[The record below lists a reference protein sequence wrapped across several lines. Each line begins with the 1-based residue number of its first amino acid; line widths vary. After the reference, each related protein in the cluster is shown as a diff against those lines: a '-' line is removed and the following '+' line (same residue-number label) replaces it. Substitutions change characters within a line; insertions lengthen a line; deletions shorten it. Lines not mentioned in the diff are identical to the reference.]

1 MESKYICKLC
11 DMQFTNQGTY
21 WVHVNRR
28 KYTCISKEKCIEIVD
43 QIQLQKDELN
53 KTMLQ
58 KLKAEEDKHKA
69 EEEKQKANDE
79 IEKLKLIIANLH
91 NNNDKKLEHIITK
104 IENVQDTI
112 ENNQTAHQLTQ
123 INNTLNNNADNKMCF
138 DIHFTENNKEKLSH
152 ISQEMMLKILNH
164 KDFNDTLKHIA
175 KTVFFHPEAPQNW
188 KWCVT
193 DKKAAEGALEYNA
206 ESNTV
211 IRKSTGEVINCN
223 MQNIIFQISDFL
235 TNLKKNN
242 CEFNDTQKRNREKI
256 YETLGNDFT
265 SEQINSIK
273 GAGYDGRNLAKALWE
288 SLYITV
294 ESTPISRIKT
304 KVKIV

>member
-1 MESKYICKLC
+1 MMKEYTCDICKTK
-11 DMQFTNQGTY
+11 FTNKGSY
-21 WVHVNRR
+21 WTHKN
-28 KYTCISKEKCIEIVD
+28 KKKNACLSPEIVEK
-43 QIQLQKDELN
+43 IQELE
-53 KTMLQ
+53 KTQ
-58 KLKAEEDKHKA
+58 QEV
-69 EEEKQKANDE
+69 
-79 IEKLKLIIANLH
+79 EKLKSIIASLN
-91 NNNDKKLEHIITK
+91 NNNDKKLEQIITK

-112 ENNQTAHQLTQ
+112 EINQTAHQLTQ
-123 INNTLNNNADNKMCF
+123 INNTMNNNADNKMCF

-211 IRKSTGEVINCN
+211 IRKSTGEVINVN

-256 YETLGNDFT
+256 YDTLGNDFT
-265 SEQINSIK
+265 SEQINCIK

>member
-1 MESKYICKLC
+1 MDTKEYVCELC
-11 DMQFTNQGTY
+11 NTQFTNRGTY
-21 WVHVNRR
+21 WAHKN
-28 KYTCISKEKCIEIVD
+28 KKKTACISQEKCFEIVD
-43 QIQLQKDELN
+43 KIQELD
-53 KTMLQ
+53 KT
-58 KLKAEEDKHKA
+58 
-69 EEEKQKANDE
+69 KQEN
-79 IEKLKLIIANLH
+79 EKLKEMISKLSQ
-91 NNNDKKLEHIITK
+91 NDSKIEQLITK
-104 IENVQDTI
+104 IGDDKSYIKESISTLLSSVDKVQETI
-112 ENNQTAHQLTQ
+112 ETNQTAHQLTQ
-123 INNTLNNNADNKMCF
+123 INNTMNNNADNKMCF

-235 TNLKKNN
+235 TNLKKNK
-242 CEFNDTQKRNREKI
+242 CEFNDTQTRNREKI

-265 SEQINSIK
+265 SEQINCIK